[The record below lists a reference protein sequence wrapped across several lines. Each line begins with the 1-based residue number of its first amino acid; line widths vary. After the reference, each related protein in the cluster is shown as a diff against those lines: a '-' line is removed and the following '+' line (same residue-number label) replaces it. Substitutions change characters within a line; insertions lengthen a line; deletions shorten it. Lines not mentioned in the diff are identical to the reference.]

1 MIQVEGIA
9 RSVRLE
15 REGGEAVL
23 RFVLEPTGSAER
35 IPVEM
40 RGRRVKGVLTDGDRV
55 NISAGRLRDRDGVAR
70 PRVVQNLSTTSVIR
84 VESRGCLHTALS
96 FIGSLVASVLAGWLS
111 TLLVGMLTL
120 QEPGIIAYSLE
131 EPGAPIE
138 EAASGAPWL
147 LVVGFVV
154 AAAVFLLLFVLPL
167 LRRARS

>member
-1 MIQVEGIA
+1 MTQVEGTA

-15 REGGEAVL
+15 REGGEVVL
-23 RFVLEPTGSAER
+23 RFVLELAGSDER

-40 RGRRVKGVLTDGDRV
+40 RGHRIKGVLTDSDRV
-55 NISAGRLRDRDGVAR
+55 RISANRLRDRDGVAR
-70 PRVVQNLSTTSVIR
+70 PQIVQNLSTASVIR
-84 VESRGCLHTALS
+84 AEHRGCLRTVLS
-96 FIGSLVASVLAGWLS
+96 FIGSLAASVLAGWVS
-111 TLLVGMLTL
+111 TILVGALTF
-120 QEPGIIAYSLE
+120 QQPEIIAYSLE